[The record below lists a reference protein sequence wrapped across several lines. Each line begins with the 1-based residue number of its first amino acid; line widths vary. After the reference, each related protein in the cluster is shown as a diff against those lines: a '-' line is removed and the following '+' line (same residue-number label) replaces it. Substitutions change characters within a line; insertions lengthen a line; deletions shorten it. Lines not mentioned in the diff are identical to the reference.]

1 MRAAEF
7 SDDERRRHAA
17 TFGAAAEAYERGR
30 PGYPDA
36 ALDWLLQ
43 TTGPE
48 STVCDLGAG
57 TGKLTRSLVS
67 RGLVVNAVEPS
78 AEMLDQLR
86 STVPGARAMM
96 GTAERIGLPD
106 ASVDVVLVA
115 QAWHWVDPQVAVPEV
130 ARVLTDGGILGL
142 LWNLR
147 TESTEFGR
155 RLQELMGGSDRDR
168 WSHADPSEI
177 PGSPFESGGH
187 QVVEWSYPLT
197 PEKLVDMV
205 ASRSY
210 VIAMDPAPR
219 SDLLQQVMSLGEEFA
234 VAEAPGPELVRVPYQ
249 TRSLRYRRR
258 VR

>member
-1 MRAAEF
+1 MGPSEF
-7 SDDERRRHAA
+7 SEAERRRHAA

-36 ALDWLLQ
+36 ALDWVFEAA
-43 TTGPE
+43 GPE
-48 STVCDLGAG
+48 PTVCDLGAG

-67 RGLVVNAVEPS
+67 RGLAVDAVEPS

-86 STVPGARAMM
+86 SAVPGARAMI
-96 GTAERIGLPD
+96 GTAEQTGLPD

-115 QAWHWVDPQVAVPEV
+115 QAWHWVDPPIAVPEV
-130 ARVLTDGGILGL
+130 ARILTDGGILGL

-147 TESTEFGR
+147 TEATEFGL

-168 WSHADPSEI
+168 WSHADPSEV
-177 PGSPFESGGH
+177 PGSPFESSEH

-197 PEKLVDMV
+197 PDQLVDMV

-219 SDLLQQVMSLGEEFA
+219 SDLLRQVLSLGEKFA
-234 VAEAPGPELVRVPYQ
+234 VTEASGPLVRVPYQ